1 MRIRLGSRGSP
12 LAMAQSRLV
21 QASLASVT
29 GGQMEAFP
37 IESFTTTGDKIQD
50 RRLQDAGGKGL
61 FTKELDE
68 ALADGRID
76 AAVHSMKDLPTK
88 LPPGQTLCCV
98 PSREDPRDA
107 FISNKADFLTELW
120 EGAVVGTAS
129 LRRQAQTLN
138 LRPDLRIVTLRG
150 SVQTRLKRLAEGDID
165 ATFLAL
171 AGLTRLGLA
180 GIATSVIAS
189 DSMPP
194 APGQGALAI
203 TCRTE
208 DAATREVFS
217 KLTIPQFEIATMA
230 ERAFLDALDGSC
242 RTPIGAIAQ
251 LEDGKLHFTGELLT
265 PDGSRRWRRTA
276 TIELDGNPH
285 VAADAL
291 GRRLGADI
299 RNEAGSDFQP
309 DKIDAW

>member
-1 MRIRLGSRGSP
+1 MRILLGSRGSP

-21 QASLASVT
+21 QAMLAKSA
-29 GGQMEAFP
+29 GEPIEAFP

-76 AAVHSMKDLPTK
+76 AAIHSMKDLPTK

-138 LRPDLRIVTLRG
+138 LRPDLRVVTLRG
-150 SVQTRLKRLAEGDID
+150 SVQTRLKRLSEGDID

-171 AGLTRLGLA
+171 AGLTRLGLE
-180 GIATSVIAS
+180 GFATSVIAT

-203 TCRTE
+203 TCRTN
-208 DAATREVFS
+208 DAATRQAFS
-217 KLTIPQFEIATMA
+217 KLTIPAFEIATTA

-242 RTPIGAIAQ
+242 RTPIGALATVENRRLNFI
-251 LEDGKLHFTGELLT
+251 GEVLT

-276 TIELDGNPH
+276 TIELEGNFQQ
-285 VAADAL
+285 AADAV